1 MTDMRDEC
9 GEAGPLVSFGLPRG
23 HGFGPRLGISHL
35 ISFHHAHL
43 VLKSLRQL
51 LVQFVRAL
59 TLLIS
64 KLGLLHLALG
74 E

>member
-1 MTDMRDEC
+1 MRNKC
-9 GEAGPLVSFGLPRG
+9 GEAGPLVSFRLPCG
-23 HGFGPRLGISHL
+23 HGLGPRFGISHL

-51 LVQFVRAL
+51 LVQFIRTL

>member
-1 MTDMRDEC
+1 MADMRDEC
-9 GEAGPLVSFGLPRG
+9 GEAGPLVSFGLPRS

-35 ISFHHAHL
+35 IFSHHAHL
-43 VLKSLRQL
+43 VLESLRQL